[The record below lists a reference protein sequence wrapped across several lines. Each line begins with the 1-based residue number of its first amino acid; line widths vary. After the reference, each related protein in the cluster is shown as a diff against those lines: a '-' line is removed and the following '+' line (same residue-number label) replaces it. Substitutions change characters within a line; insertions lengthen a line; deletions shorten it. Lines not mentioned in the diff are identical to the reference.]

1 MIIKGG
7 LLYRENIHCKFKNK
21 SLWKKLNLHYRKI
34 GLVTN
39 ESLILYKLP
48 AVVRLVKSRVLIC
61 PGRVTQET
69 INTEFGIKISYK
81 LSTWKNKRIILRCI
95 LGELGVSE
103 GAEGT
108 A

>member
-1 MIIKGG
+1 
-7 LLYRENIHCKFKNK
+7 
-21 SLWKKLNLHYRKI
+21 
-34 GLVTN
+34 
-39 ESLILYKLP
+39 
-48 AVVRLVKSRVLIC
+48 VKSRVLIC

-69 INTEFGIKISYK
+69 VNTEFGIKIFYK